1 MVDFSLTK
9 IEKEIIEL
17 TNLNRLSKQA
27 TARYWD
33 YNEALMPDD
42 PLVEPV
48 PKNPDP
54 DPVIEKQLKEL
65 KDLRAKEK
73 NATDQAM
80 FNSVMRMTQSVGG
93 GLPVVH
99 RPLGPIPTLEEAA
112 KRTGG
117 GLGNAS
123 LRAAGTAEQKK
134 KWGGYNLAM
143 ANTEPGCGSDSKAI
157 ETIARL
163 DGDEWVLDGE
173 KIFVT
178 GGIRCH
184 GVVVWATLDKAAG
197 RGAIKCFMVMK
208 GTPGFELAKKEKK
221 LGIRNSDTAAF
232 VLKDC
237 RIPRENLLGL
247 DETVKTGGGGFK
259 GLMQT
264 FNMTRPGVGAGGV
277 MQANSG
283 LDFATREFKKDGIEV
298 DWEAGSPKRSAFQEK
313 LVDLEAQIEAARLT
327 ILRAN
332 WLAAQGKPNNLEA
345 SVCKAKG
352 GAVARTGCQLAIE
365 LLGAMGITHDT
376 LVEKSFRDARI
387 ADIYEGT
394 GEINRLVIARAIL
407 NYSSTDLM

>member
-1 MVDFSLTK
+1 MVDFSLTA

-17 TNLNRLSKQA
+17 TNLDRLTKQA
-27 TARYWD
+27 TVRYWD
-33 YNEALMPDD
+33 YHEQLLPDD

-54 DPVIEKQLKEL
+54 DPKIVNRLNELREQHKQ
-65 KDLRAKEK
+65 DK
-73 NATDQAM
+73 NSNTRAM

-93 GLPVVH
+93 GLPIVH
-99 RPLGPIPTLEEAA
+99 RPLGSIPTLEEAA

-123 LRAAGTAEQKK
+123 LRAAGTEEQKK
-134 KWGGYNLAM
+134 KWSGYNLAM

-157 ETIARL
+157 ETTARL
-163 DGDEWVLDGE
+163 DGDEWVLNGE

-184 GVVVWATLDKAAG
+184 GVVIWATLDKSAG
-197 RGAIKCFMVMK
+197 RGAIKCFLVMK

-247 DETVKTGGGGFK
+247 DETIKTGGGGFK

-264 FNMTRPGVGAGGV
+264 FNMTRPGVAAGGL

-283 LDFATREFKKDGIEV
+283 LDLATREFKKEGIEV
-298 DWEAGSPKRSAFQEK
+298 DWEAGSSNRSAIQEK
-313 LVDLEAQIEAARLT
+313 LVDLEAQIEAGRLT
-327 ILRAN
+327 VLRAN
-332 WLAAQGKPNNLEA
+332 WLATKGKPNNLES

-352 GAVARTGCQLAIE
+352 GGVARSGCQLSIE

-387 ADIYEGT
+387 SDIYEGT
-394 GEINRLVIARAIL
+394 GEINRLVVARAIL
-407 NYSSTDLM
+407 NYSSEDLM